1 MDDWRNSNIQAAVVA
16 TLATLVAATAAA
28 AAAVVAVAAAAT
40 AAAAASRAAL
50 RAEAGTSWT
59 QLWCCTQL
67 SMAQSDLSVPDR
79 VLDLSQGS
87 VVALADDQGLFGWKA
102 ALHQAG
108 VRAGRCCLQV
118 PGCGLLPDGGG
129 HQAQHRPPSLRPVL
143 QQAHPQLTD
152 DLRAIRSGKEAP
164 GGGVRTGEHLIALGY
179 TRPERLCIEGRSA
192 GGLLMGAVTNMR
204 PDLFAAVIMG
214 VPFVDVVTT
223 MSDETIP
230 LTVIEWE
237 EWGNPSD
244 PAFYA
249 YMKTYSPVDNVRPGV
264 YPHILATGGLHDP
277 RVGYWEP
284 AKLVAKLR
292 TAWQQ
297 PGPDAP
303 HSALAQRLLLLKMEM
318 GAGHFSVTGR
328 FEKLKEVAF
337 EYAFLLKVQG
347 MLRTQPLPGSAA
359 AAVGSKVE
367 VA

>member
-1 MDDWRNSNIQAAVVA
+1 MARTPLLLNGYGSYEISNDPYFSSSRLSLLDRGWVFAVAHIRGGGEMGRYWYEDGKFMKKRNTFTDFI
-16 TLATLVAATAAA
+16 TAA
-28 AAAVVAVAAAAT
+28 
-40 AAAAASRAAL
+40 
-50 RAEAGTSWT
+50 
-59 QLWCCTQL
+59 
-67 SMAQSDLSVPDR
+67 
-79 VLDLSQGS
+79 
-87 VVALADDQGLFGWKA
+87 
-102 ALHQAG
+102 
-108 VRAGRCCLQV
+108 
-118 PGCGLLPDGGG
+118 
-129 HQAQHRPPSLRPVL
+129 
-143 QQAHPQLTD
+143 
-152 DLRAIRSGKEAP
+152 
-164 GGGVRTGEHLIALGY
+164 EHLIALGY

-367 VA
+367 AA